1 MGLIDFLF
9 RRNRASKNVPTAP
22 VKISGQF
29 ETSGTRTSSR
39 RASAKRKSARKRSKE
54 SRRRNR

>member
-1 MGLIDFLF
+1 MGLIDRLF
-9 RRNRASKNVPTAP
+9 FRNRESKNTPTAP

-29 ETSGTRTSSR
+29 ETSGTRTPSR
-39 RASAKRKSARKRSKE
+39 RANAKRKSARKRSKE

>member
-1 MGLIDFLF
+1 MGLIDRLF
-9 RRNRASKNVPTAP
+9 FRNRESKSTPTAP
-22 VKISGQF
+22 VMNIGQF
-29 ETSGTRTSSR
+29 ESGGTRTPSR